1 MEQVGFVK
9 KISDGSAEVEVR
21 RISSCGGGCKSCAS
35 SCDTPNHVVT
45 LRNDINAK
53 VGDLV
58 EIRAVAKDILKYTM
72 IVYMIPFSMLL
83 IGIIGGM
90 KVLQSYGVANYE
102 PLSFLIGVVFL
113 ALGYFIVK
121 IFDNKIENKED
132 ETTIVM
138 TRII

>member
-9 KISDGSAEVEVR
+9 NTSNGKAEVEVR
-21 RISSCGGGCKSCAS
+21 RISGCGGGCKSCS
-35 SCDTPNHVVT
+35 GCDTPNHSIT
-45 LRNDINAK
+45 LINNIDAK
-53 VGDLV
+53 EGDLV
-58 EIRAVAKDILKYTM
+58 EIRATTKDILKYTM

-90 KVLQSYGVANYE
+90 KVLQNYGVDNYE
-102 PLSFLIGVVFL
+102 PLSFLVGMLFL

-121 IFDNKIENKED
+121 IVDKKIESKQD
-132 ETTIVM
+132 ETIMIM

>member
-9 KISDGSAEVEVR
+9 NVVDGKAEVEVR
-21 RISSCGGGCKSCAS
+21 RISSCGGGCKSCS
-35 SCDTPNHVVT
+35 GCDTPIHIVT
-45 LRNDINAK
+45 LSNDINAK

-58 EIRAVAKDILKYTM
+58 EIRGIAKDILKYTM

-90 KVLQSYGVANYE
+90 KILQNYGVANYE
-102 PLSFLIGVVFL
+102 PLSFLIGIIFL

-132 ETTIVM
+132 GTVMVM
-138 TRII
+138 TKIV

>member
-9 KISDGSAEVEVR
+9 KVVDGNAEVEVR
-21 RISSCGGGCKSCAS
+21 RISGCGGGCKSCS
-35 SCDTPNHVVT
+35 GCDTPTHVIT
-45 LRNDINAK
+45 LENNINAK
-53 VGDLV
+53 AGDLV
-58 EIRAVAKDILKYTM
+58 ELRGVAKDILKYTM

-90 KVLQSYGVANYE
+90 KVLQSYGVSNYE

-121 IFDNKIENKED
+121 LFDNKIENKED
-132 ETTIVM
+132 ETIIVM
-138 TRII
+138 TKII

>member
-9 KISDGSAEVEVR
+9 NVVDGKAEVEVR
-21 RISSCGGGCKSCAS
+21 RISSCGGGCKSCS
-35 SCDTPNHVVT
+35 GCDTPIHIVT
-45 LRNDINAK
+45 LSNDINAK

-58 EIRAVAKDILKYTM
+58 EIRGIAKDILKYTM

-90 KVLQSYGVANYE
+90 KILQNYGVANYE
-102 PLSFLIGVVFL
+102 PLSFLIGIIFL

-132 ETTIVM
+132 GTVMVM
-138 TRII
+138 TKII

>member
-9 KISDGSAEVEVR
+9 NVVDGKAEVEVR
-21 RISSCGGGCKSCAS
+21 RISSCGGGCKSCS
-35 SCDTPNHVVT
+35 GCDTPIHIVT
-45 LRNDINAK
+45 LSNDINAK

-58 EIRAVAKDILKYTM
+58 EIRGVAKDILKYTM

-90 KVLQSYGVANYE
+90 KILQNYGVTNYE
-102 PLSFLIGVVFL
+102 PLSFLIGIIFL

-132 ETTIVM
+132 GTVMVM
-138 TRII
+138 TKII

>member
-1 MEQVGFVK
+1 MEQVGFVRNV
-9 KISDGSAEVEVR
+9 SDGKAEVEVR
-21 RISSCGGGCKSCAS
+21 RISSCGGGCKSCS
-35 SCDTPNHVVT
+35 GCDTPVHLVT
-45 LRNDINAK
+45 LSNEINAK

-90 KVLQSYGVANYE
+90 KVLQSFEVANYE

-121 IFDNKIENKED
+121 LFDNNIVNKED
-132 ETTIVM
+132 ETIIVM
-138 TRII
+138 TKII

>member
-9 KISDGSAEVEVR
+9 NISDGRAEVEVR
-21 RISSCGGGCKSCAS
+21 RISSCGGGCKSCGS

-45 LRNDINAK
+45 LNNDIDAK
-53 VGDLV
+53 VGDFV
-58 EIRAVAKDILKYTM
+58 EIRGVAKDILKYTM

-90 KVLQSYGVANYE
+90 KVLQNYGVANYE
-102 PLSFLIGVVFL
+102 PLSFLIGLVFL

-121 IFDNKIENKED
+121 IFDNKIENKGD
-132 ETTIVM
+132 GNTIVM

>member
-1 MEQVGFVK
+1 MEQVGFVRNV
-9 KISDGSAEVEVR
+9 SDGKAEVEVR
-21 RISSCGGGCKSCAS
+21 RISSCGGGCKSCS
-35 SCDTPNHVVT
+35 GCDTPVHLVS
-45 LRNDINAK
+45 LSNDINAK

-90 KVLQSYGVANYE
+90 KVLQSFEVANYE
-102 PLSFLIGVVFL
+102 PLSFLIGVIFL

-121 IFDNKIENKED
+121 LFDNNIVNKED
-132 ETTIVM
+132 ETIMVM
-138 TRII
+138 TKII

>member
-1 MEQVGFVK
+1 MEQVGFVRNV
-9 KISDGSAEVEVR
+9 SDGKAEVEVR
-21 RISSCGGGCKSCAS
+21 RISSCGGGCKSCS
-35 SCDTPNHVVT
+35 GCDTPVHLVT
-45 LRNDINAK
+45 LSNEINAK

-90 KVLQSYGVANYE
+90 KVLQSFEVANYE
-102 PLSFLIGVVFL
+102 PLSFLIGVIFL

-121 IFDNKIENKED
+121 LFDNNIVNKED
-132 ETTIVM
+132 ETIIVM
-138 TRII
+138 TKII